1 MLQTVHMAVILFY
14 ILLQIATL
22 VFLQLQIASSNSSI
36 SSNRSGISDKPERD
50 RRGSLCPVF
59 NDQRAMEMVAKAA
72 LAKK

>member
-1 MLQTVHMAVILFY
+1 MTTVRALEPCAYSGKIL
-14 ILLQIATL
+14 
-22 VFLQLQIASSNSSI
+22 NSSI
-36 SSNRSGISDKPERD
+36 SSNSSGISDKPERD